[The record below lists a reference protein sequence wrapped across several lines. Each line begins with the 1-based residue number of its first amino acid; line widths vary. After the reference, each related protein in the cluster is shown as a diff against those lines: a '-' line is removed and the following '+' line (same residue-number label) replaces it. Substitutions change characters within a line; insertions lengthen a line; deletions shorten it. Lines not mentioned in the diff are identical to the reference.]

1 MLPYLA
7 RRLVNYVVLLFVAV
21 SLTYLL
27 AGSALDPRTLYLQ
40 GAQNIDMAAVERML
54 SGYNLDVSE
63 PVLGRYW
70 TWLTGVLTAWDW
82 GVTPMGKSINELVGT
97 RIWVSARL
105 ITIGSFLGILGGVAL
120 GAWAATRQYRVSDRV
135 TTLLSL
141 VLVSTPTVVIAVI
154 LQMLAVKANQATGT
168 QLFEFIG
175 ETGQYGDYAG
185 AQIVDRLQHLLLP
198 TLTLMLTSVAYY
210 SRIQRN
216 LMLDTLGADYVRTAR
231 AKGLRK
237 GKALARHALR
247 TALIPTGT
255 YFAFSMATIFVG
267 SAVVELVYGWHGMG
281 IYAVTSIQQQDIH
294 GTVAVAAFAGLC
306 VLVGALLAD
315 VLVAIL
321 DPRVRVS

>member
-7 RRLVNYVVLLFVAV
+7 RRLLNYVVLLFVAV
-21 SLTYLL
+21 TLTYLL
-27 AGSALDPRTLYLQ
+27 AGTQLDPRTLYLQ
-40 GAQNIDMAAVERML
+40 GSQNIDLAAVDRML
-54 SGYNLDVSE
+54 STYNLNVQE
-63 PVLGRYW
+63 PVLQRYW
-70 TWLTGVLTAWDW
+70 TWLTGVLTSWDW
-82 GVTPMGKSINELVGT
+82 GVTPMGADVNAQVST

-105 ITIGSFLGILGGVAL
+105 ITIGAFLGIVGGVAL
-120 GAWAATRQYRVSDRV
+120 GAWAATRQYRASDRL

-141 VLVSTPTVVIAVI
+141 ILVSTPTVVIAVI
-154 LQMLAVKANQATGT
+154 LQMIAVNINQATGT
-168 QLFEFIG
+168 QVFEFIG
-175 ETGQYGDYAG
+175 ETGRYGDYVG
-185 AQIVDRLQHLLLP
+185 AEFVDRLQHLLLP
-198 TLTLMLTSVAYY
+198 TLTLMLNGVAYY

-237 GKALARHALR
+237 GKALSRHALR

-267 SAVVELVYGWHGMG
+267 SSIVELVYGWHGMG
-281 IYAVTSIQQQDIH
+281 IYAVQSIQQQDIH

-306 VLVGALLAD
+306 VLIGALLAD
-315 VLVAIL
+315 ILVAVL